1 MSMTTA
7 EFNQIKVG
15 DLVTVD
21 KTGKVYAAYT
31 VETEEKLRQDRARDL
46 ADPEYARYV
55 STAEVFEKWIAET
68 ACPGGINRV
77 FFVQRR
83 ANSKGVV
90 VNYGPTRPLMPSSI
104 SLAF

>member
-1 MSMTTA
+1 MMNT
-7 EFNQIKVG
+7 EDFNKIKVG

-21 KTGKVYAAYT
+21 KTGKVYKAYT
-31 VETEEKLRQDRARDL
+31 VETEEKLRQDRARNL
-46 ADPEYARYV
+46 ADPEYACYV
-55 STAEVFEKWIAET
+55 CSEASFEKWISET

-77 FFVQRR
+77 FFIQRR

-90 VNYGPTRPLMPSSI
+90 VDYGPTRPLMPASI